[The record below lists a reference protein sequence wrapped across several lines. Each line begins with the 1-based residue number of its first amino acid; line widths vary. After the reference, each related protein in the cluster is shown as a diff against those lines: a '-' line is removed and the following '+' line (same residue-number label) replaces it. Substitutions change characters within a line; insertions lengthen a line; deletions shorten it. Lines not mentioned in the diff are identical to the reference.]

1 MTAKSRKSQP
11 RSRTAES
18 RRVRRIR
25 RQYLR
30 AAMIATDERL
40 PKDVRESAQAVVA
53 RLEKKVA

>member
-1 MTAKSRKSQP
+1 MNRKSRKSQP
-11 RSRTAES
+11 SSRSAES

-30 AAMIATDERL
+30 AAMIATDDRF